1 MLNAVLTSGSST
13 PTNTPKTPE
22 EWMVVV
28 LGIGIVFVGL
38 ICIIILCTITGKIIP
53 ALEKLGKE
61 KAEAPAPAAPVAAPA
76 AAPVAEAIPNRQEL
90 VAAISCA
97 LAEEMGTEVSAIRI
111 VSLKKI

>member
-1 MLNAVLTSGSST
+1 MTNAVLAASST
-13 PTNTPKTPE
+13 NVVELAT
-22 EWMVVV
+22 WQVVV
-28 LGIGIVFVGL
+28 LGVGIVFLGL

-53 ALEKLGKE
+53 ALENMSKKE
-61 KAEAPAPAAPVAAPA
+61 AETPAPAVASVAAPA
-76 AAPVAEAIPNRQEL
+76 AAPAAAIPNRAEL